1 MRFPGLP
8 LAVAAV
14 TLAAG
19 SAIDLRLA
27 YAHLSRPY
35 DVTHVPNGPAAR
47 IASLG
52 HAHLVS
58 TLYWLSAVQYIGE
71 PKAEERGWDKLHP
84 LVDLVTD
91 LDPRHGYAYQTAG
104 IVLSAAGRLDESNRI
119 LLKGMEKG
127 PPWWSFP
134 YYVSFNHWFYLG
146 DYAKGAEYARI
157 AARKPG
163 ASPNI
168 SRLAL
173 SLSSKSGTPEDA
185 LAVLQELRAN
195 VKDEVSAAALD
206 EQVKLAV
213 LERDAQALERA
224 AARYRAERGR
234 RPADL
239 EELVRERYVGALPK
253 DPFGGRYALDPD
265 GRVRSTANGFRF
277 TLREDAH
284 SPRFEYTPPE
294 RELRGMPE

>member
-1 MRFPGLP
+1 MRFPVAP
-8 LAVAAV
+8 LAVAAAA
-14 TLAAG
+14 LAAG
-19 SAIDLRLA
+19 SAIDMRLA
-27 YAHLSRPY
+27 DAHLSRPY
-35 DVTHVPNGPAAR
+35 DVTHVPNGVAAR

-58 TLYWLSAVQYIGE
+58 TLYWLSTVQYIGE
-71 PKAEERGWDKLHP
+71 PKADARGWDKLYP

-104 IVLSAAGRLDESNRI
+104 IVLSAAGRLEESNRI

-157 AARKPG
+157 AALRPG
-163 ASPNI
+163 ASRNI
-168 SRLAL
+168 SQLAL
-173 SLSSKSGTPEDA
+173 SLSSKSGRPEDA
-185 LAVLQELRAN
+185 LAVLQELRGT

-213 LERDAQALERA
+213 LERDAQALELA
-224 AARYRAERGR
+224 AARFRAEQGR
-234 RPADL
+234 WPDDDEILA
-239 EELVRERYVGALPK
+239 LVR
-253 DPFGGRYALDPD
+253 
-265 GRVRSTANGFRF
+265 
-277 TLREDAH
+277 
-284 SPRFEYTPPE
+284 
-294 RELRGMPE
+294 